1 MQESKQLSLSDLDSH
16 HRLRAL
22 VRPLCSSACCLG
34 SALPPSS
41 EELRRATMIIVAE
54 HDPILASIIE
64 QSALPPSTPI
74 LVLGSGAQLPAAML
88 RLRDSRL
95 VDYLVVPVSL
105 GILEQRLTFLS
116 RVQRVSSEHH
126 ANAATLDRQLDALS
140 SRDGLTGL
148 YNRRLFTTHL
158 KKHLDEARVGGHE
171 LCLLI
176 FNIDFFNAVNKNSG
190 QQYGDFILNEMAA
203 RLKRAA
209 RPEDGCYRFSGEDF
223 VVLMPRT
230 GLEEAKKISE
240 KIRHGCFDK
249 PFTHGSTSQSITV
262 SMGLSSFVEHCPADH
277 DDFIN
282 MTETALF
289 LAKARGRN
297 RLQVYK
303 PARGSG
309 QIDPRRSM
317 VFLKD
322 SLNRILEKTKSSAV
336 ASVQLLA
343 RHVAG
348 PEHQHHAST
357 VTHFITLLGRQLRLP
372 EGHLETFR
380 NAIALCSSFRS
391 LLHNNLISKPGALS
405 TEERKV
411 MEDLPFKL
419 IELTDMF
426 DYFASEREV
435 LLCHGE
441 RWDGT
446 GHPQGLKGDEI
457 PLAARIFTLL
467 DALAAMTADRP
478 HRRRLSPEEIIEE
491 LRYQAGGQFDPSL
504 VLSVY
509 QIIEDHRLFEVDGQL
524 LAEARQSLLL
534 TFPYLRP

>member
-1 MQESKQLSLSDLDSH
+1 MQESKELSLSDLDNH

-22 VRPLCSSACCLG
+22 VRSLCSSACCLSSTLPR
-34 SALPPSS
+34 SA
-41 EELRRATMIIVAE
+41 EELRKATLIVVAE
-54 HDPILASIIE
+54 QDPILESIIE
-64 QSALPPSTPI
+64 QPVLPPSTPI
-74 LVLGSGAQLPAAML
+74 LILGSGSHLPAAAL
-88 RLRDSRL
+88 RPGESRL
-95 VDYLVVPVSL
+95 LDYLVVPVSL
-105 GILEQRLTFLS
+105 EILKQRLSFLS

-126 ANAATLDRQLDALS
+126 ANAATLDRQLNALT

-148 YNRRLFTTHL
+148 YNRRYFTTDL
-158 KKHLDEARVGGHE
+158 KKHLDEARSDGHD

-176 FNIDFFNAVNKNSG
+176 FNIDFFNAVNKSSG

-203 RLKRAA
+203 RLKRTA
-209 RPEDGCYRFSGEDF
+209 RPDDGCYRFSGEDF

-230 GLEEAKKISE
+230 GLEEAKKISD
-240 KIRHGCFDK
+240 KIRHGCFNR
-249 PFTHGSTSQSITV
+249 PFIHGSTSQTITV
-262 SMGLSSFVEHCPADH
+262 SMGLSSFIDHCPANH

-282 MTETALF
+282 MAETALF

-303 PARGSG
+303 PAKGSG
-309 QIDPRRSM
+309 QIDPRQSM
-317 VFLKD
+317 AFLKD

-348 PEHQHHAST
+348 PEHQYHAGT
-357 VTHFITLLGRQLRLP
+357 VSHFITLLGHQLRLP

-391 LLHNNLISKPGALS
+391 LLHNDLISKPEPLS
-405 TEERKV
+405 TEERKI

-435 LLCHGE
+435 LLCYGE

-446 GHPQGLKGDEI
+446 GHPQRLKGDEI
-457 PLAARIFTLL
+457 PIAARIFTLL

-478 HRRRLSPEEIIEE
+478 HRHRLRPEEIIEE
-491 LRYQAGGQFDPSL
+491 LRSQAGRQFDPSL

-509 QIIEDHRLFEVDGQL
+509 QVIEDHRLLEVDGQVL
-524 LAEARQSLLL
+524 EEARQALYL
-534 TFPYLRP
+534 TFPHLRP